1 MYLLRYTRLM
11 RLTVAT
17 ASLYVFTL
25 LTMIWFNVDYRKGFE
40 KSSYD
45 KNLINRKNC

>member
-1 MYLLRYTRLM
+1 M

-25 LTMIWFNVDYRKGFE
+25 LTMIWFNVDYRKDFE

-45 KNLINRKNC
+45 KKFVYQKILNFIFSNS